1 MDRGVLQMMLMVQY
15 CELKA
20 VIRGC
25 WHLNRWLML
34 KRIRGRKFL
43 YSILV
48 VVGSLA
54 YLPAFSQFTEYSNEF
69 LNIGAGARGLAMAS
83 AQVASVSDATAGY
96 WNPAALANMHG
107 GEPQLS
113 LMHAEYYA
121 GVGKY
126 DFASLALPLKDNKRT
141 LGLTLLRFAV
151 DDIPNTIFLVQPD
164 GTVNFSNITTFS
176 SADYAFLVSLA
187 QQSKTWGDKT
197 INIGV
202 NAKIIHRTAG
212 DIATAWGFG
221 FDAAAQIVGKNWK
234 VGIVA
239 KDVTTTFN
247 AWSYSFNEAMREVFY
262 ETENEIP
269 GKNIELTAPQLL
281 LGGSYTFK
289 LSRKLSLLAE
299 GDLDVTFDG
308 RRNTVISTNPVSID
322 PRVGL
327 ELSLKDIFFVR
338 AGVNNFQQVL
348 DDRDTLN
355 QRKIWIYQPSVG
367 VGFKVGD
374 IQIDYAFVNLANQ
387 SYPLYTNVFSVKVDL
402 RRKGQKKKTG
412 NR

>member
-1 MDRGVLQMMLMVQY
+1 
-15 CELKA
+15 
-20 VIRGC
+20 
-25 WHLNRWLML
+25 ML
-34 KRIRGRKFL
+34 KRMRGRRIFYL
-43 YSILV
+43 FFV
-48 VVGSLA
+48 VFGTLS

-83 AQVASVSDATAGY
+83 AQVASVNDATAGY
-96 WNPAALANMHG
+96 WNPAALANMRS
-107 GEPQLS
+107 EPQLS

-197 INIGV
+197 INFGV

-212 DIATAWGFG
+212 SIATAWGFG
-221 FDAAAQIVGKNWK
+221 FDAAAQILGDRWK

-239 KDVTTTFN
+239 RDVTTTFN
-247 AWSYSFNEAMREVFY
+247 AWSYNIDEAMREVFY
-262 ETENEIP
+262 ETQNEIP
-269 GKNIELTAPQLL
+269 GKNIELTAPQLM
-281 LGGSYTFK
+281 LGGSYNFK

-299 GDLDVTFDG
+299 ADLDVTFDG
-308 RRNTVISTNPVSID
+308 RRNTVISTKPVSID
-322 PRVGL
+322 PRLGL
-327 ELSLKDIFFVR
+327 ELSLKDVFFVR
-338 AGVNNFQQVL
+338 AGVNNFQRVL

-355 QRKIWIYQPSVG
+355 QRKIWIYQPGVG
-367 VGFKVGD
+367 AGFKVGD
-374 IQIDYAFVNLANQ
+374 VQIDYAFVNLANQ
-387 SYPLYTNVFSVKVDL
+387 SYPLYTHVFSLKADL
-402 RRKGQKKKTG
+402 WRKGQKKKTG

>member
-1 MDRGVLQMMLMVQY
+1 M
-15 CELKA
+15 
-20 VIRGC
+20 
-25 WHLNRWLML
+25 
-34 KRIRGRKFL
+34 
-43 YSILV
+43 
-48 VVGSLA
+48 
-54 YLPAFSQFTEYSNEF
+54 
-69 LNIGAGARGLAMAS
+69 NIGAGARGLAMAS

-187 QQSKTWGDKT
+187 QQSKTWGNKT

-221 FDAAAQIVGKNWK
+221 FDAATQIVGKNWK

-247 AWSYSFNEAMREVFY
+247 AWSYNFSEAMREVFY

-338 AGVNNFQQVL
+338 GGVNNFQQVL

>member
-1 MDRGVLQMMLMVQY
+1 
-15 CELKA
+15 
-20 VIRGC
+20 
-25 WHLNRWLML
+25 ML
-34 KRIRGRKFL
+34 KRMRGRRFFYL
-43 YSILV
+43 FFVVFGTLV
-48 VVGSLA
+48 

-69 LNIGAGARGLAMAS
+69 LNIGAGARGLSMAS
-83 AQVASVSDATAGY
+83 AQVASVNDATAGY
-96 WNPAALANMHG
+96 WNPAALANMRG

-197 INIGV
+197 INFGV

-212 DIATAWGFG
+212 SIATAWGFG
-221 FDAAAQIVGKNWK
+221 FDAAAQILGNRWK
-234 VGIVA
+234 VGVVA
-239 KDVTTTFN
+239 RDVTTTFN
-247 AWSYSFNEAMREVFY
+247 AWSYSINEAMREVFY
-262 ETENEIP
+262 ETQNEIP
-269 GKNIELTAPQLL
+269 GKNMELTAPQLM
-281 LGGSYTFK
+281 LGGSYNFK
-289 LSRKLSLLAE
+289 LSGKLSLLAE
-299 GDLDVTFDG
+299 ADLDVTFDG
-308 RRNTVISTNPVSID
+308 RRNTVISTKPVSID
-322 PRVGL
+322 PRLGL
-327 ELSLKDIFFVR
+327 ELSLKDVFFVR

-355 QRKIWIYQPSVG
+355 QRKVWIYQPSVG
-367 VGFKVGD
+367 AGFKVGEV
-374 IQIDYAFVNLANQ
+374 QIDYAFVNLANQ
-387 SYPLYTNVFSVKVDL
+387 SYPLYTHVFSLKIDL
-402 RRKGQKKKTG
+402 RRKGIKKKTG